1 MEDENTFDIL
11 HDLFA
16 KIYNLLEHVVID
28 ELILKFKGQV
38 IFRQSVP
45 KKNKHCG
52 IKIFNSFVT

>member
-1 MEDENTFDIL
+1 ML
-11 HDLFA
+11 CDLFA
-16 KIYNLLEHVVID
+16 KIYDFLELVVID

-52 IKIFNSFVT
+52 IKIFDSFVT